1 MDMNQF
7 NDMLIGRRSLLGASA
22 AGLALGAGLA
32 GPAQA
37 QANAKVLTVGGAF
50 VPLSMD
56 PANSGNGRAGLH
68 LAPAYEPLVRTQA
81 DGKFAPALATAWEL
95 SADSREVT
103 FTLRQG
109 AKFSDG
115 EPVTAEACKKSIEYF
130 VGKKGPFAANLASM
144 TGIDVLDTYRF
155 KVKVSVP
162 QPALIELFNG
172 YWLAGYIISPKGLAS
187 ANLLGAQTFGA
198 GPYKLDHTATVT
210 GKTYTFLPNEHYY
223 DKSRIKWEKLVI
235 TVFEDQNAGI
245 QAMKAGQIKLL
256 VSDPLS
262 AQAGSA
268 NLSKNMRIQSDAVG
282 WTGLILMD
290 RDGQVQPF
298 LKDVR
303 VRQAINHAI
312 DRKLISQALLGRFA
326 EPSLQLQSRGF
337 MGYDAAL
344 EKRYPFDPAK
354 AKQLMEAAGFPNGF
368 ELKVGYV
375 NNTLSR
381 FLTQAIAG
389 QLKKIGIKFVT
400 EEYQGFG
407 PFLAAGRNKSYS
419 ALVFNSN
426 SSVPNLARFQ
436 TLDAKGSLNTYGSE
450 DATLTKL
457 MNEAALLPLAK
468 AEAAWKKVYAQ
479 AVELAWFAPVA
490 AVHVCY
496 FATSDVKMPQ
506 AGQSLVV
513 DLIDVVPAK

>member
-1 MDMNQF
+1 MNDF
-7 NDMLIGRRSLLGASA
+7 NDILIGRRGLLGASA
-22 AGLALGAGLA
+22 AGLALGSGLVGTA
-32 GPAQA
+32 HAQA
-37 QANAKVLTVGGAF
+37 SARVLTVGGAF
-50 VPLSMD
+50 IPQSMD
-56 PANSGNGRAGLH
+56 PGNSGNGRAGLN
-68 LAPAYEPLVRTQA
+68 LAPAYEPLVRTLA

-95 SADSREVT
+95 SADSKEAT
-103 FTLRQG
+103 FTLRQD

-130 VGKKGPFAANLASM
+130 VAKKGPFAANLASM
-144 TGIDVLDTYRF
+144 TGIEVLDRFRF

-162 QPALIELFNG
+162 QPALITLFNG
-172 YWLAGYIISPKGLAS
+172 YWLAGYMISPKGLAN

-198 GPYKLDHTATVT
+198 GPYKLDPSATVT
-210 GKTYTFLPNEHYY
+210 GKTYTYLPNEHYY
-223 DKSRIKWEKLVI
+223 DKSRVKWEKVVI
-235 TVFEDQNAGI
+235 TIFEDQNAGI

-256 VSDPLS
+256 VSDPLT
-262 AQAGSA
+262 AQSNVA
-268 NLSKNMRIQSDAVG
+268 NLPKNMRIASDPVG
-282 WTGLILMD
+282 WTGLVLMD

-303 VRQAINHAI
+303 VRQAINHAL
-312 DRKLISQALLGRFA
+312 DRKLISEALLGRFA

-337 MGYDAAL
+337 MGFDAAL
-344 EKRYPFDPAK
+344 EKRYPFDLAK
-354 AKQLMEAAGFPNGF
+354 AKQLMEAAGYANGF
-368 ELKVGYV
+368 ELKVGYI

-407 PFLAAGRNKSYS
+407 PFVAAGRNKTYS

-450 DATLTKL
+450 DATLTRL
-457 MNEAALLPLAK
+457 MNEAAQLPLAR
-468 AEAAWKKVYAQ
+468 AETAWRKVYAQ

-496 FATSDVKMPQ
+496 FATSEVKMPQ